1 MVQLIIGDYQLPET
15 SGDKYSCPEV
25 PLVVNVEMI
34 SGRMVQEVRGGLVY
48 EPTYEY
54 DYMPASLWRSV
65 YAILRSGQS
74 FTAVVL
80 TDKSDEL
87 VVGEFVCTE
96 IGHPTFAFGRNGV
109 GYWHN
114 ISFTLREVSPHSSD
128 L

>member
-1 MVQLIIGDYQLPET
+1 MAQLIIGNYQLPET
-15 SGDKYSCPEV
+15 SGDKYSCPEN

-54 DYMPASLWRSV
+54 DYMPAAIWRPV
-65 YAILRSGQS
+65 YEILRSGQS
-74 FTAVVL
+74 FTAAVL

-87 VVGEFVCTE
+87 QVGEYLCTE
-96 IGHPTFAFGRNGV
+96 LGHPVFAFGRDGV

-114 ISFTLREVSPHSSD
+114 ISFTLREVNPHAAD
-128 L
+128 E

>member
-1 MVQLIIGDYQLPET
+1 MTQLIIDEYQLPET
-15 SGDKYSCPEV
+15 SADKYSCPET

-54 DYMPASLWRSV
+54 DYMPASIWRSV
-65 YAILRSGQS
+65 YNVLRSGRS
-74 FTAVVL
+74 FTAAVL

-87 VVGEFVCTE
+87 IVGEYLCTE
-96 IGHPTFAFGRNGV
+96 ISSPAFAFGRDGV

-114 ISFTLREVSPHSSD
+114 ISFTLREVNPHSTD
-128 L
+128 

>member
-1 MVQLIIGDYQLPET
+1 MTQLIIDEYQLPET
-15 SGDKYSCPEV
+15 SDDKYSCPET

-54 DYMPASLWRSV
+54 DYMPAAIWRSV
-65 YAILRSGQS
+65 YAVLRSGKS
-74 FTAVVL
+74 FTAAVL

-87 VVGEFVCTE
+87 QVGEYLCTE
-96 IGHPTFAFGRNGV
+96 ISSPTFAFGRDGV

-114 ISFTLREVSPHSSD
+114 ISFTLREVNPHASD
-128 L
+128 E